1 MKIRT
6 DIAAESNV
14 LVNSVPDG
22 VYQNIE
28 TINNLK
34 IIRIKIQTQEGSN
47 KLGRPI
53 GNYITLESPQLLM
66 PENIDSIQSVLVK
79 ELDKFIVDKKSVLII
94 GLGNK
99 NITPD
104 AIGPSTAENIIA
116 SRHFKGELE
125 KSLGLLKLRSVS
137 VMAPGV
143 LGQTGIETAEI
154 IKSISNEIKPDLV
167 IAIDALAARS
177 LDRLGTTIQLTDS
190 GISPGS
196 GVENKRAEISEKT
209 LNIPVVAIGMPTVVD
224 MQTIALDICAKGLS
238 KYSQSMMVT
247 PRNIDQIISRSS
259 LLLFGAINQA
269 LFPSL
274 SAEEL
279 NALCS

>member
-14 LVNSVPDG
+14 LLNNTPDG

-34 IIRIKIQTQEGSN
+34 IIRIKIQTQEGSDR
-47 KLGRPI
+47 LGRPI
-53 GNYITLESPQLLM
+53 GNYITLESPHLLM
-66 PENIDSIQSVLVK
+66 PEKIDSIQSVLTK
-79 ELDKFIVDKKSVLII
+79 ELDKFISDKKSVLII

-104 AIGPSTAENIIA
+104 DIGPSTAENIIA

-125 KSLGLLKLRSVS
+125 KSLGLLELRSVS
-137 VMAPGV
+137 VIAPGV

-209 LNIPVVAIGMPTVVD
+209 LNVPVVAIGIPTVVD

-238 KYSQSMMVT
+238 KASQSMMVT

-259 LLLFGAINQA
+259 LLLSGAINQA

>member
-66 PENIDSIQSVLVK
+66 PENIDSIQSVLAK

-238 KYSQSMMVT
+238 KSSQSMMVT

-259 LLLFGAINQA
+259 LLLSGAINQA

>member
-66 PENIDSIQSVLVK
+66 PENIDSIQSVLAK

-167 IAIDALAARS
+167 IVIDALAARS

-238 KYSQSMMVT
+238 KSSQSMMVT

-259 LLLFGAINQA
+259 LLLSGAINQA